1 METGL
6 RWEVGVSASLAAPD
20 PWPDEELPAGV
31 TRRRTR
37 LSEIVDVSHWD
48 DAACASALQA
58 LADADSQLAAF
69 RADVVK
75 RFADVRPDLWDLN
88 PDDPAARVEGWGSG
102 RTFNGVTEFFTDELA
117 TVLGTSRMRADTLA
131 NFSLVLREQLVDTWH
146 ALADG
151 RIDQARA
158 QALVTA
164 LGWQAP
170 AVDPDVVAAV
180 EHEALD
186 WAISGEGPY
195 RLRERAAAL
204 LLQYDAEASDRR
216 RKAAKKLTDVTVRNP
231 ADGFADFVV
240 RMPTE
245 VAAASWDTCDT
256 YARMRKAAG
265 DTRPIGELRA
275 LVASDLILRPWDT
288 SLEPVTAHLTLLAPL
303 PSLVE
308 NPSADP
314 PGPDAPP
321 ECGRIGNQPITA
333 AHLRELLTQLGFCTA
348 TGLQVPPGST
358 VDVALTKPGTETLR
372 AVVTPHQLRHLA
384 RRGCLEHQGTGLSCD
399 CPVLDAP
406 PPTDAYRPTAEQNRF
421 IDARD
426 RTCRHPGCSRPAR
439 FTDADHVVAFH
450 DGGPTSCDNLCNLCR
465 RHHRLKTHA
474 PGWHYSMT
482 PDGRLSVTTPSG
494 VTRTSAPPGTHH
506 RLRPD
511 DLLHPLETAVPELP
525 PPADDPP
532 PF

>member
-1 METGL
+1 M
-6 RWEVGVSASLAAPD
+6 SASLAVPD
-20 PWPDEELPAGV
+20 CGPDEDLPPGV

-88 PDDPAARVEGWGSG
+88 PDDPAAKAEGWGSG

-117 TVLGTSRMRADTLA
+117 SVLGTSRMRADTLA
-131 NFSLVLREQLVDTWH
+131 NFSLVLREQLIDTWH
-146 ALADG
+146 ALAEG
-151 RIDQARA
+151 RIDEPRA
-158 QALVTA
+158 YALVKA

-170 AVDPDVVAAV
+170 AVDAEIVAAV
-180 EHEALD
+180 DREALQ
-186 WAISGEGPY
+186 WAVAGEGPY

-216 RKAAKKLTDVTVRNP
+216 RKAAKKLTDVVVRNP

-256 YARMRKAAG
+256 YARLRKAEG

-275 LVASDLILRPWDT
+275 LVATDLILRPWDT
-288 SLEPVTAHLTLLAPL
+288 SREPVTAHLTLFATL
-303 PSLVE
+303 P
-308 NPSADP
+308 DP
-314 PGPDAPP
+314 PEGSGLQD
-321 ECGRIGNQPITA
+321 GRVGNQPITA
-333 AHLRELLTQLGFCTA
+333 AHLCELLTQLGFCTA
-348 TGLQVPPGST
+348 IGLEVPPGGT
-358 VDVALTKPGTETLR
+358 AEVALTDPGTGALR

-384 RRGCLEHQGTGLSCD
+384 RRGCPEHERTALPCD

-426 RTCRHPGCSRPAR
+426 RTCRHPGCQRPAR

-474 PGWHYSMT
+474 PGWRYSMT

-525 PPADDPP
+525 APVVNPADDPP

>member
-6 RWEVGVSASLAAPD
+6 RWEVGVSASLAVPD

-48 DAACASALQA
+48 DAACAQALQA

-88 PDDPAARVEGWGSG
+88 PDDPAAKVEGWGSG

-117 TVLGTSRMRADTLA
+117 TVLGISRVRADTLA
-131 NFSLVLREQLVDTWH
+131 NLSLVLREQLVDTWH

-151 RIDQARA
+151 RIDLARA

-216 RKAAKKLTDVTVRNP
+216 RKAARRLTDVTVRNP

-256 YARMRKAAG
+256 YARMRKAEG
-265 DTRPIGELRA
+265 DARPIGELRA
-275 LVASDLILRPWDT
+275 LVASDLILRPWDAT
-288 SLEPVTAHLTLLAPL
+288 REPVTAHLTLFATL
-303 PSLVE
+303 P
-308 NPSADP
+308 DP
-314 PGPDAPP
+314 PEESGLQD
-321 ECGRIGNQPITA
+321 GRVGNQPITA

-348 TGLQVPPGST
+348 TGLDVPPGGT
-358 VDVALTKPGTETLR
+358 VDVALTDPGTGALR
-372 AVVTPHQLRHLA
+372 AVVTLHQLRHLA
-384 RRGCLEHQGTGLSCD
+384 RRGCLEHQGTALPCD

-426 RTCRHPGCSRPAR
+426 RTCRHPGCQRPAR
-439 FTDADHVVAFH
+439 FTDADHVIAFH

-474 PGWHYSMT
+474 PGWRYSMT

-525 PPADDPP
+525 PPADDPADDPP